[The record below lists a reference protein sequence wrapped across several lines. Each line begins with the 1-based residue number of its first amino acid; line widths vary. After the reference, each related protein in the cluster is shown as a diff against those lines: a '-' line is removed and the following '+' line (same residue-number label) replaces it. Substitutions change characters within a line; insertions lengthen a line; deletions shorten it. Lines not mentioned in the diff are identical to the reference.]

1 MLLSH
6 LLHKGNV
13 VSSMVVGELRDR
25 VFKMEDGRTFL
36 VEENMATREYTISE
50 GTHTVR

>member
-1 MLLSH
+1 MTLSH

-13 VSSMVVGELRDR
+13 VSSMVFGELRDR
-25 VFKMEDGRTFL
+25 VFKLNGNTFL
-36 VEENMATREYTISE
+36 VKENMTTGEYTISE

>member
-1 MLLSH
+1 MTLSH

-25 VFKMEDGRTFL
+25 IFKLNGSAFL
-36 VEENMATREYTISE
+36 VEENMTTGEYTISE